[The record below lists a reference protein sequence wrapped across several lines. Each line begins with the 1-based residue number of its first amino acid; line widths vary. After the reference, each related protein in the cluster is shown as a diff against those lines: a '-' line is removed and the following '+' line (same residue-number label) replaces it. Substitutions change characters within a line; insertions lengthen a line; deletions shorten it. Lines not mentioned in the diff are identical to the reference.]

1 MYMCCLCEHVVL
13 SSLPVAPLQK
23 TLQSTPANQFSPL
36 HVHLLLTHSGIKKIK
51 TFSSL
56 LFSASSKA
64 LCFSSSSC
72 LRHSSSSFSCS
83 RRCCISFTMALFG
96 FFVFFSSFSPFF
108 FFFFFFFSLSS
119 PSSPPSPPS
128 PPSCSSPL
136 SPSSSAF
143 SAPPSPTSP

>member
-1 MYMCCLCEHVVL
+1 MYICCLCEHVVL
-13 SSLPVAPLQK
+13 SSKMSQRQPLWK

-36 HVHLLLTHSGIKKIK
+36 HLLLTHSGIKMIK

-72 LRHSSSSFSCS
+72 LRRSSSSLSCS

-119 PSSPPSPPS
+119 PSSAPSPVS
-128 PPSCSSPL
+128 YTHL
-136 SPSSSAF
+136 TL
-143 SAPPSPTSP
+143 PTIYSV